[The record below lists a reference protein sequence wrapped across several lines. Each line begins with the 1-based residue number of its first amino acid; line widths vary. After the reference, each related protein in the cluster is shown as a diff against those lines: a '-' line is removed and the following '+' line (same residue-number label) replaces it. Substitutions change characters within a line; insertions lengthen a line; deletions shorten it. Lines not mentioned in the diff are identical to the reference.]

1 MGKNTDK
8 IISENLIG
16 KCSQKLLN
24 HAEQSATDSLTST
37 LKRTT
42 KKQQKW
48 LTTSKE
54 QISR

>member
-24 HAEQSATDSLTST
+24 YAEQSATDSLTST

-42 KKQQKW
+42 KKQQK
-48 LTTSKE
+48 
-54 QISR
+54 

>member
-48 LTTSKE
+48 LTT
-54 QISR
+54 